1 MRKFLA
7 VALFMLLMQSV
18 AFAAG
23 PVKIAVFD
31 PSEAVKGSDPGA
43 EAIKQLEAKLKPE
56 KDRIDRQEKD
66 FIKMTED
73 FQKQAFALGPEARQ
87 DKEREL
93 RRKDFELA
101 EAKRM
106 FMNALNRE
114 QGTKMN
120 EIEKVL
126 GEVVR
131 DYCAKN
137 GITLLMAKV
146 PGIVYFADPTTDIT
160 KTVAAELNKAW
171 KARPKK

>member
-7 VALFMLLMQSV
+7 FALFLVLMQSV
-18 AFAAG
+18 AFAQT
-23 PVKIAVFD
+23 PKIAVFD
-31 PSEAVKGSDPGA
+31 PGEAVKNSEPGA
-43 EAIKQLEAKLKPE
+43 EAIKQLETKLKPE

-73 FQKQAFALGPEARQ
+73 FQKQAFALGPDARQ

-114 QGTKMN
+114 QSAKMN
-120 EIEKVL
+120 DIEKVL

-137 GITLLMAKV
+137 GVTLLLAKV
-146 PGIVYFADPTTDIT
+146 PGIVYYTDAPSDIT
-160 KTVAAELNKAW
+160 KTVTLELNRAW
-171 KARPKK
+171 AKRPKK

>member
-7 VALFMLLMQSV
+7 AALFVLLLQSV

-23 PVKIAVFD
+23 PAKVGIFD
-31 PSEAVKGSDPGA
+31 PEEVLRTSEPGQ
-43 EAIKQLEAKLKPE
+43 EAIKQFEAKMKPDSQRIE
-56 KDRIDRQEKD
+56 KQQKD
-66 FIKMTED
+66 FVKMQED
-73 FQKQAFALGPEARQ
+73 FQKQAFALGPDARQ

-137 GITLLMAKV
+137 GVTLLMAKV
-146 PGIVYFADPTTDIT
+146 PGIVYFADGSTDIT
-160 KTVAAELNKAW
+160 KTVTLELNKSW
-171 KARPKK
+171 KTRPKK